1 MNGDTVMYPDWTDG
15 TTIVLTNLGDP
26 NQAILFGSL
35 GIAFALV
42 FANIGAAFGTGKAGC
57 AIVEV
62 ASSRPEL
69 IFRSIIPVV
78 MAGIL
83 GMYGMI
89 IAIIMKGSS
98 KYLFYMHHSQS
109 LI

>member
-1 MNGDTVMYPDWTDG
+1 MDMAQPNILGLGDSPDVGDPDFWNAVNT
-15 TTIVLTNLGDP
+15 LGDP
-26 NQAILFGSL
+26 NQAIGFGAL
-35 GIAFALV
+35 GIAAALI
-42 FANIGAAFGTGKAGC
+42 FANLGAAFGTAKAGV

-62 ASSRPEL
+62 SAARPDL

-89 IAIIMKGSS
+89 IAIILKGSS
-98 KYLFYMHHSQS
+98 K
-109 LI
+109 

>member
-1 MNGDTVMYPDWTDG
+1 MNDATELYADWTDQ
-15 TTIVLTNLGDP
+15 TTITLTNLGDP
-26 NQAILFGSL
+26 NQALVFGAI
-35 GIAFALV
+35 GVAFALIG
-42 FANIGAAFGTGKAGC
+42 ANIGAAFGTGKAGC

-98 KYLFYMHHSQS
+98 K
-109 LI
+109 